1 MLVFFITVLKHKKQQ
16 TLPNSVTLDFGA
28 RIRLKILFKYKSVLC
43 VEKHQSLNPIDQY
56 YQVCPCTSC
65 YMVHWEVAVRFSIF
79 VTEQSTRTTFTEGY
93 DLFNLNTEDK
103 FVTPFI
109 AEHCVL
115 VRQWTTIRSHETRR
129 RGN

>member
-1 MLVFFITVLKHKKQQ
+1 M
-16 TLPNSVTLDFGA
+16 
-28 RIRLKILFKYKSVLC
+28 
-43 VEKHQSLNPIDQY
+43 
-56 YQVCPCTSC
+56 
-65 YMVHWEVAVRFSIF
+65 
-79 VTEQSTRTTFTEGY
+79 TEQSTRTTFTEGH

-109 AEHCVL
+109 AEQCVL